1 MAQQLWFLRHGD
13 SEPHGA
19 RSDADR
25 RLTEKGEKQSRGAG
39 AALARLGL
47 EFDAVF
53 ASPRVR
59 AMDTAKLACEALGGE
74 PVAHEP
80 LSGGFDREDAD
91 ELLAGHDEDASLLL
105 VGHEPDFSETIRDL
119 VGGRVELKKGGV
131 AGVRVDRR
139 TGQLIALLRPGELRR
154 ISGG

>member
-1 MAQQLWFLRHGD
+1 MPQQLWFLRHGD
-13 SEPHGA
+13 AEPHGA

-25 RLTEKGEKQSRGAG
+25 RLTEKGQKQSRVAG

-59 AMDTAKLACEALGGE
+59 ALDTAKLACEALGGE
-74 PVAHEP
+74 PVEHAP

-91 ELLAGHDEDASLLL
+91 ELLAGQDEDASLLL
-105 VGHEPDFSETIRDL
+105 IGHEPDFSETIRDL
-119 VGGRVELKKGGV
+119 VGGRVDMKKGGV

-139 TGQLIALLRPGELRR
+139 TGELIALMRPGDLRR
-154 ISGG
+154 ISGS